1 MSAATPISSVRG
13 LRWKI
18 LGMDKERGKVAGIYL
33 FEDDNAMKSYLEGP
47 IVAGMKDKAAFS
59 EINVKFFDVVEEA
72 SLVIR
77 GPI

>member
-1 MSAATPISSVRG
+1 
-13 LRWKI
+13 
-18 LGMDKERGKVAGIYL
+18 MDKERGEVAGIYL

>member
-33 FEDDNAMKSYLEGP
+33 FEDASAMRSYLEGP

-59 EINVKFFDVVEEA
+59 DIKVKSFDVVEEA
-72 SLVIR
+72 SLVTR